1 MVPARHDEKE
11 EDQKEEIS
19 LIQYDS
25 SQTLSLDQFME
36 DQRKRCGQAR
46 ERLASLRKQIV
57 SIVGDTVEVRGEAG
71 CEEGR
76 G

>member
-1 MVPARHDEKE
+1 
-11 EDQKEEIS
+11 
-19 LIQYDS
+19 
-25 SQTLSLDQFME
+25 ME